1 MDSRPGFA
9 RFTVTAA
16 TLVVGMAVVGC
27 SGTGPTGPATVSG
40 GEPAFEHVHGLGI
53 DPADGAVYVAT
64 HDGLF
69 RSRGDGPQLVGAA
82 GRDLMG
88 FTIAGPGTFLSGGH
102 PARGDGSPN
111 PIGLAESRDAVTW
124 TTLSLAG
131 EVDFHALEVGSGEV
145 YGYDATNRR
154 LRTSTDGGRTWEDR
168 ATLAALD
175 IAADPRTVGSVLATV
190 DGGVAISRDGGSTF
204 TAPTG
209 PQLAY
214 LSWAPDGTVYGIGLG
229 GAMFASLDDA
239 TSWQQV
245 GVVPGGRPQALTATA
260 DTLLAATA
268 GGIYRSQ
275 DGGRTFTSIS

>member
-1 MDSRPGFA
+1 MDSRPGPR

-16 TLVVGMAVVGC
+16 NLVVGMALVGC
-27 SGTGPTGPATVSG
+27 SGSGPAAPAAVTG
-40 GEPAFEHVHGLGI
+40 GEPTFAHVHGLGI

-69 RSRGDGPQLVGAA
+69 RSRGDGLQLVGAA

-88 FTIAGPGTFLSGGH
+88 FTIAGPGTFLAGGH

-131 EVDFHALEVGSGEV
+131 KVDFHALEISAGEV
-145 YGYDATNRR
+145 YGYDATNGL
-154 LRTSTDGGRTWEDR
+154 LRASADGGRTWQDR
-168 ATLAALD
+168 AGLAALD
-175 IAADPRTVGSVLATV
+175 IAADPRAVGSVLATV

-204 TAPTG
+204 SAPTG
-209 PQLAY
+209 PPLAY

-229 GAMFASLDDA
+229 GAMFASLDDGR
-239 TSWQQV
+239 SWQQV
-245 GVVPGGRPQALTATA
+245 GMVPGGRPQAVTATA
-260 DTLLAATA
+260 DALLAATA

-275 DGGRTFTSIS
+275 DDGRTFTPIG